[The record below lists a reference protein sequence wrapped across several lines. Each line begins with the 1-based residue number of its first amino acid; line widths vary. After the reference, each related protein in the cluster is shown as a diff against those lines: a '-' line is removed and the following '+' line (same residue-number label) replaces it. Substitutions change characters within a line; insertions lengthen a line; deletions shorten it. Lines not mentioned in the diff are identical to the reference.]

1 MKTDEPLW
9 ARIRGPLALAGV
21 GVLAVTAAV
30 AAVGLPTSST
40 GVKPLSSAEIRALA
54 TPTPSQLPSR
64 STPSIRDRPKTS
76 VPTPAPVRTDRR
88 SIIEPTPVITEQPGI
103 GSAIYLSTNAPAVV
117 LGSCTKDG
125 LSRIHNWSPAPGYKG
140 VQLTKSPARVSI
152 LRFTGAR
159 GDAPLEARVTC
170 HAGQPVLATVPTGP
184 GKLPMNRSMFDS
196 SIIE

>member
-1 MKTDEPLW
+1 M
-9 ARIRGPLALAGV
+9 
-21 GVLAVTAAV
+21 
-30 AAVGLPTSST
+30 
-40 GVKPLSSAEIRALA
+40 
-54 TPTPSQLPSR
+54 
-64 STPSIRDRPKTS
+64 
-76 VPTPAPVRTDRR
+76 
-88 SIIEPTPVITEQPGI
+88 EPTPVITEQPGI

-184 GKLPMNRSMFDS
+184 GRLPVDRSMFGS